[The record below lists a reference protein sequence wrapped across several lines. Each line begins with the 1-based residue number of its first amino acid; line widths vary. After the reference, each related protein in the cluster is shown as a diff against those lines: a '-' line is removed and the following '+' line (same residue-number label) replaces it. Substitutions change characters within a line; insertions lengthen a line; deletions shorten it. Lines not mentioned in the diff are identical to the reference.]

1 MYKKNIE
8 NVFEIGS
15 HKIDTETFT
24 LDKLSDREKK
34 ILDNAIK
41 GGIITVLEDDN
52 KQDLLELYNEDSSI
66 VDTLNLKDL
75 KKLCKLLDIKFTNEA
90 KIREHLKSTEPL
102 EETKSEEN
110 N

>member
-41 GGIITVLEDDN
+41 GGIISIIEEVKED
-52 KQDLLELYNEDSSI
+52 K
-66 VDTLNLKDL
+66 TKTT
-75 KKLCKLLDIKFTNEA
+75 KKGA
-90 KIREHLKSTEPL
+90 
-102 EETKSEEN
+102 
-110 N
+110 